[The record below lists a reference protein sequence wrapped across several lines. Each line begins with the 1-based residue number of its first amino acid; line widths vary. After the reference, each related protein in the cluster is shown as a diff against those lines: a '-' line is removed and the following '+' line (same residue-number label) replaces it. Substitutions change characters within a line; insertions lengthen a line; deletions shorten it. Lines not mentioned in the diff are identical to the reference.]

1 MSFVF
6 LPFLDIP
13 LVQSVFF
20 SVSSQAVYSFTGYNY
35 IYGARHLVEYSSP
48 DLCIANLIRNNIRY
62 SYGVNSPCEGFI
74 SYIYV
79 LLTFFFYIFCAV
91 LLPVYICINN
101 NNNIH
106 SRIRYFWFNK
116 NMDEEGISRLSF
128 L

>member
-1 MSFVF
+1 M
-6 LPFLDIP
+6 
-13 LVQSVFF
+13 
-20 SVSSQAVYSFTGYNY
+20 YSFTGYNY

-91 LLPVYICINN
+91 LLPVYVSTII
-101 NNNIH
+101 IIYTPVFGSTRIWMKKEYHDSH
-106 SRIRYFWFNK
+106 SY
-116 NMDEEGISRLSF
+116 S
-128 L
+128 